1 MTLCSPNRLLIA
13 GFIAA
18 AVSYM
23 YGVYKQ
29 RDRKQILFME
39 ETLVSSWQ
47 KMMQVPSVKFS
58 KILVGFNSDVD
69 LIVSGTKLLTDLNVM
84 PSIAA
89 SHHDI
94 STIQQL
100 EEVFSLSFS
109 RGLPAER
116 YVSDPDLFTDLVNH
130 ADSKASSSEALLS
143 KQQKL
148 FPKVELPQGER
159 SSQHIPSFLML
170 PLMTSSVLF
179 LSSRAV
185 HVQKLNKY
193 YLQAAIGG
201 NAALIANNIAS
212 KFERVKVLLVGP
224 IGPKLK
230 ALLHPGVSMQ
240 NSTIIPRDEIHLIM
254 EFRYG
259 ETWGDYVAPGYSRF
273 ITSHDYFSGSS
284 IVIDMLFNTIPLFRP
299 DLIVL
304 SGVHLLE
311 FQPTEL
317 WLEKLTLIKRHLNQ
331 AKRKTPIHLELGHMS
346 NVTFVKKF
354 MSKVLPFVDS
364 LTLSEQEL
372 MILSH
377 VGGGPYAD
385 HFPMKSITIHP
396 HKATEIL
403 NWLLLH
409 YGPGGDE
416 SSKQR
421 YYRLRRV
428 HVHSLTFHMLASRGP
443 DWSNGAASLAAG
455 ALAAAE
461 EACGTV
467 REPLSAKSLELR
479 INEVHIVDKTMER
492 KYRFNALNPIHSWM
506 REDVLFIYTPV
517 LLCRHPAKTVGVA
530 QAVDAAALMYSQ
542 FFKLNE

>member
-18 AVSYM
+18 AISYM
-23 YGVYKQ
+23 YGIYKQ

-116 YVSDPDLFTDLVNH
+116 YVSDPDLFTDLVNQ
-130 ADSKASSSEALLS
+130 ADNKASSSE
-143 KQQKL
+143 
-148 FPKVELPQGER
+148 
-159 SSQHIPSFLML
+159 
-170 PLMTSSVLF
+170 
-179 LSSRAV
+179 
-185 HVQKLNKY
+185 
-193 YLQAAIGG
+193 AAIGG

-354 MSKVLPFVDS
+354 MTKVLPFVDS

-409 YGPGGDE
+409 YGPGGD
-416 SSKQR
+416 STSKQR

-479 INEVHIVDKTMER
+479 INEVHMVDKTMER

>member
-1 MTLCSPNRLLIA
+1 MALCSRNHLLIA
-13 GFIAA
+13 GFVVAA
-18 AVSYM
+18 ISYI
-23 YGVYKQ
+23 YGVHKQ
-29 RDRKQILFME
+29 RDRKQTLFME

-47 KMMQVPSVKFS
+47 RMMQVPSVKF
-58 KILVGFNSDVD
+58 KRILVGFNSDVD
-69 LIVSGTKLLTDLNVM
+69 LIVSGTKLLSDLNVM
-84 PSIAA
+84 PSNAA

-94 STIQQL
+94 STLQQL

-116 YVSDPDLFTDLVNH
+116 YVSDPNLFTDLVNK
-130 ADSKASSSEALLS
+130 ADSEHSSSE
-143 KQQKL
+143 
-148 FPKVELPQGER
+148 
-159 SSQHIPSFLML
+159 
-170 PLMTSSVLF
+170 
-179 LSSRAV
+179 
-185 HVQKLNKY
+185 
-193 YLQAAIGG
+193 AAIGG

-212 KFERVKVLLVGP
+212 KFEHVKVLLVGP

-230 ALLHPGVSMQ
+230 ALLHPRITMQ
-240 NSTIIPRDEIHLIM
+240 NSTVIPRDEVHLIM

-259 ETWGDYVAPGYSRF
+259 ETWGDYVAPSYSRF
-273 ITSHDYFSGSS
+273 ITSHDYFSGST
-284 IVIDMLFNTIPLFRP
+284 IVIDMLFNTIPLYRP

-311 FQPTEL
+311 FQPREL

-346 NVTFVKKF
+346 NVTFVSKF
-354 MSKVLPFVDS
+354 MTK
-364 LTLSEQEL
+364 EL

-377 VGGGPYAD
+377 VGGGPYGD

-403 NWLLLH
+403 NWLLLT
-409 YGPGGDE
+409 YGPSGDA

-428 HVHSLTFHMLASRGP
+428 HVHSLTFHTLATRGP

-455 ALAAAE
+455 ALASAE
-461 EACGTV
+461 EACGTAI
-467 REPLSAKSLELR
+467 REPLSTKSLELR
-479 INEVHIVDKTMER
+479 INDVHMVDKMMER
-492 KYRFNALNPIHSWM
+492 KYRFNALNPIYSWM